1 LRRDIEGHGPEVD
14 LPVGVDAG
22 DDEED
27 AGTLGSALAQSTQ
40 SKDDGTFV
48 FLDNLKWKPNIK
60 VIRTPK
66 KNVIIWLI

>member
-27 AGTLGSALAQSTQ
+27 AGTLGPALA
-40 SKDDGTFV
+40 
-48 FLDNLKWKPNIK
+48 
-60 VIRTPK
+60 
-66 KNVIIWLI
+66 